1 MILSFIAALQI
12 GATIPA
18 IRIETT
24 TTSEAIGPAAM
35 PASTAR
41 TVMVVG
47 GKNFRMEEVEHSGP
61 QSPMRK
67 AGSVM
72 LMHGADRK
80 MFNLDPAKKEYWEI
94 DLAKMQS
101 QLSAMLKSMPGLEM
115 KFSDMKS
122 DVKDLGD
129 GESVLGHP
137 TRHFQMT
144 TSMTMN
150 ALMLTDTMSVSMES
164 SSETWF
170 AKDLP
175 TEDYTMAAD
184 TSMLTQFRDLI
195 PGINAGKFREQ
206 LAKLP
211 KLVPLKS
218 VNTTSSYFGP
228 IDMTFKVTQ
237 LATKVE
243 KTTVPASTFEIPA
256 DYKKVEM
263 PKVVGASNQ

>member
-24 TTSEAIGPAAM
+24 TTSESIGATAVPATTGR
-35 PASTAR
+35 S
-41 TVMVVG
+41 VMVVG
-47 GKNFRMEEVEHSGP
+47 GKNVRIEEVEHTGP
-61 QSPMRK
+61 RNPMRNT
-67 AGSVM
+67 GSVM

-101 QLSAMLKSMPGLEM
+101 QLSALLKSMPGLEM

-122 DVKDLGD
+122 DIKDLGD
-129 GESVLGHP
+129 GEPVLGHP

-144 TSMTMN
+144 TSMTMD
-150 ALMLTDTMSVSMES
+150 ALMLADTMSVSMQT

-170 AKDLP
+170 AKDLA

-195 PGINAGKFREQ
+195 PGINAGQFREQ

-218 VNTTSSYFGP
+218 VSTTSSHFGP

-237 LATKVE
+237 LSTKVE

-256 DYKKVEM
+256 GYKKVEM
-263 PKVVGASNQ
+263 PDVAKLSNQ